1 MALNNSPNNDAYYP
15 GAVPRVAAFLHN
27 GTFDFP
33 GFRRALN
40 HVGDLAQGHL
50 TYVLIVARATGAWP
64 PLEDYCAEAVR
75 LHLRETIAGGLGQA
89 SQEASSL
96 SAIHPGAVK
105 DLGAARQLIL
115 ASMKE
120 VQDSLRSTLPPPSP
134 VAEVFRRYATAR
146 ARWVEAMGAN
156 ESFSKKQVKHDQLA
170 PARAEVNA
178 AGAKDALA
186 AVKVEL
192 QQAQQAITAALSA
205 IRDVTATD
213 SVARAEQEAW
223 VTALGGA
230 IPRSV
235 NAI

>member
-1 MALNNSPNNDAYYP
+1 MQ
-15 GAVPRVAAFLHN
+15 N
-27 GTFDFP
+27 GTLDFP

-40 HVGDLAQGHL
+40 HAGELAQGHL
-50 TYVLIVARATGAWP
+50 SLAPAIARATSAWP
-64 PLEDYCAEAVR
+64 ILEEYCAEAVR
-75 LHLRETIAGGLGQA
+75 LHLLEIISGSLGQA

-96 SAIHPGAVK
+96 SVIQPGAAK

-115 ASMKE
+115 ASMKG
-120 VQDSLRSTLPPPSP
+120 VQDSLRSVLPPPNP
-134 VAEVFRRYATAR
+134 VAEVLRRYATAH
-146 ARWVEAMGAN
+146 ARWVAATN
-156 ESFSKKQVKHDQLA
+156 ENELLSKKRSKSDHLA

-186 AVKVEL
+186 AVKVEV

-205 IRDVTATD
+205 IRDATATD

-230 IPRSV
+230 IPRSI